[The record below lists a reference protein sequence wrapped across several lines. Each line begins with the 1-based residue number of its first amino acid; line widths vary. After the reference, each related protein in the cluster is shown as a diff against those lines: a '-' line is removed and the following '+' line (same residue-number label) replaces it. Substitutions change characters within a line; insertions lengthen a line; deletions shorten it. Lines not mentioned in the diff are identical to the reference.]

1 MINMD
6 HGILPAATEEMR
18 RDFGVTNSKLGFMG
32 SIVYLGLV
40 TGNKWHHHNHIL
52 GALVAIPVFHYM
64 QAKIILVFCLILN
77 SASLYLIILSGNY
90 YIFLLS
96 RFAVGFF

>member
-40 TGNKWHHHNHIL
+40 TGNK
-52 GALVAIPVFHYM
+52 
-64 QAKIILVFCLILN
+64 
-77 SASLYLIILSGNY
+77 
-90 YIFLLS
+90 
-96 RFAVGFF
+96 